1 MSTFTSE
8 KDNSEGVNCHY
19 CNYEILIEERILRDD
34 KLICRRCDYDSELLD
49 QYSEEQQNA
58 IIGYSMTYDLTIE
71 EAIEYQTHCHCCGRE
86 DKDGLFDKMCHQY
99 CRSRCFDYIEEFRYP
114 CYLEA
119 ACKVCP
125 NWRYHATDRE
135 EKEEETLDIY
145 DFEGTGEQL
154 RRLRAN
160 NPKNDDE
167 THDEYESRIWTMAY
181 KEDAEE
187 EESKR
192 KAEVENAALEQFR
205 VALKGLQKE
214 WHDKWQRDQAVKGKI

>member
-1 MSTFTSE
+1 
-8 KDNSEGVNCHY
+8 
-19 CNYEILIEERILRDD
+19 
-34 KLICRRCDYDSELLD
+34 
-49 QYSEEQQNA
+49 
-58 IIGYSMTYDLTIE
+58 
-71 EAIEYQTHCHCCGRE
+71 
-86 DKDGLFDKMCHQY
+86 
-99 CRSRCFDYIEEFRYP
+99 
-114 CYLEA
+114 
-119 ACKVCP
+119 
-125 NWRYHATDRE
+125 
-135 EKEEETLDIY
+135 
-145 DFEGTGEQL
+145 L

-187 EESKR
+187 EERKR